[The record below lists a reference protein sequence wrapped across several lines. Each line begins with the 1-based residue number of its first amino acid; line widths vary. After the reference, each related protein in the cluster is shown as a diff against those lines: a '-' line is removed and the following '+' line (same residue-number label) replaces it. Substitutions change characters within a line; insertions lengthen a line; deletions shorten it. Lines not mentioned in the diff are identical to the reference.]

1 MGSLFIKML
10 IESIKFNTKFP
21 PLELDSKCFGLIL
34 IRIVSTL
41 SLKFYSDVFIIEESM
56 RSCIIFKNELK

>member
-41 SLKFYSDVFIIEESM
+41 SLKFYSDVFIIEEPM